1 MMKRRNPTRYL
12 VQAGM
17 IAALY
22 VALTYLSNALGLAYG
37 MVQFRLSEAL
47 CILPLFTPAAV
58 PGLAVGCI
66 VGNLGSPMGVVDIL
80 FGTLATLGAR
90 ALRQVRVRRLP
101 LLPALMPV
109 LWNAVVV
116 GIELT
121 IWLVPGE
128 AFTLPVFFTN
138 ALWVAVGEAAV
149 VYLLGIPLALLLEKR
164 GCTASSLGSKSN
176 ICDCR
181 LHPLQAAVLVFRLF
195 V

>member
-22 VALTYLSNALGLAYG
+22 VALTYLSTALGLAYG

-66 VGNLGSPMGVVDIL
+66 VGNLGSPMRVVDIV
-80 FGTLATLGAR
+80 FGPLATLGAALCTR
-90 ALRQVRVRRLP
+90 ALRRVRVRRLP

-116 GIELT
+116 GVELT

-149 VYLLGIPLALLLEKR
+149 VYLLGIPLALLLEKK
-164 GCTASSLGSKSN
+164 G
-176 ICDCR
+176 
-181 LHPLQAAVLVFRLF
+181 LHRQLF
-195 V
+195 GE

>member
-66 VGNLGSPMGVVDIL
+66 VGNLGSPMGVVDIV
-80 FGTLATLGAR
+80 FGTLATLGAALCTR
-90 ALRQVRVRRLP
+90 ALRRVRVRRLP

-116 GIELT
+116 GVELT

-138 ALWVAVGEAAV
+138 ALGVAVGEAAV
-149 VYLLGIPLALLLEKR
+149 VYRLGIPRALLLEKK
-164 GCTASSLGSKSN
+164 G
-176 ICDCR
+176 
-181 LHPLQAAVLVFRLF
+181 LHRQLF
-195 V
+195 GE

>member
-66 VGNLGSPMGVVDIL
+66 VGNL
-80 FGTLATLGAR
+80 
-90 ALRQVRVRRLP
+90 
-101 LLPALMPV
+101 
-109 LWNAVVV
+109 
-116 GIELT
+116 
-121 IWLVPGE
+121 
-128 AFTLPVFFTN
+128 
-138 ALWVAVGEAAV
+138 
-149 VYLLGIPLALLLEKR
+149 LGIPLALLLEKK
-164 GCTASSLGSKSN
+164 G
-176 ICDCR
+176 
-181 LHPLQAAVLVFRLF
+181 LHRQLF
-195 V
+195 GE